1 MVGEC
6 ELKGPYGHQIF
17 ANTEKDSLNMVPS
30 LLFFSFFFLFL
41 FLFSFFYAFFYFYFL
56 LFSSFLF
63 FLLCLAVINHSCY
76 L

>member
-6 ELKGPYGHQIF
+6 ELKGPYGHQNF
-17 ANTEKDSLNMVPS
+17 ANTEKDSLIRYPPFFSLPS
-30 LLFFSFFFLFL
+30 FPFSFSFF
-41 FLFSFFYAFFYFYFL
+41 FFYAFFIFFFL